1 MYNGGK
7 GGQEVCCLKCRVIY
21 GRIFYGREV
30 GIMNMLDKKSLARAV
45 VLSLLTTGVVG
56 GYGCNLGYA
65 EDIEYKNKEFSLVD
79 SEYSG
84 NITINTDKYTN
95 GTDMPQGANDGAL
108 IGFIAKDGE
117 SHKIEGSIINVTMQ
131 QKVDENG
138 NFEQMFGGN
147 SQFINAQ
154 GLDVRNKSN
163 VVIANSALNIIV
175 KAQNIDRDG
184 NFTNNGI
191 FVTDGSTLDI
201 INSDVKVDV
210 RNREQ
215 NELSSGHEKNDAL
228 SGKPK
233 GWFGK
238 SGELYV
244 NYNSDDPSKHTVQID
259 GGIDGKVY
267 LKLANKD
274 SYWYGAISGYKGYTF
289 VELSNGA
296 EWVPTDDNEQ
306 DEKNVYN
313 EKIESIANL
322 TLNNGGIVNL
332 STENYKSINE
342 IDDIKR
348 DVGTNHQ
355 VNIDNLKGS
364 GGIFKLDLAYH
375 GAENDNNVGSY
386 INGTDSDFVV
396 INGGDG
402 GEHTIQFAD
411 NDKNIGAMDIGN
423 KLYFAQVKDG
433 AATFGDGE
441 TITAA
446 NSNDLYDKL
455 FKVDSESTQT
465 DETGY
470 NDWFIT
476 CTGEKE
482 NPNAVTP
489 IHSYNA
495 GFALWRDD
503 DTLLKRLGELRYTN
517 DEGGVWARIIGKKLE
532 MDGAYGFDSNA
543 NTVQVGYDRKDVQE
557 DGSGTWR
564 RGIALGYTEADT
576 SFGSGDGENNYAD
589 LSLYATNIRK
599 HDHYLDLVARVGNID
614 SEYDTIYGDH
624 GDFDNWAASISAEY
638 GRKKKMNEDNW
649 FIEPQV
655 QLTYSYMWGD
665 DFTTDKGISVSQENA
680 DSLVGRLGFII
691 SREFESERKYPN
703 RIYAKASVLHDF
715 LGESGVAMYQDG
727 KSFYDGVD
735 FGDTWYV
742 VGIGANADMGNNC
755 TFYVDAE
762 RAFKADVEMPYR
774 LEAGFRWEF

>member
-30 GIMNMLDKKSLARAV
+30 GIMKMLDKKSLARAV

-56 GYGCNLGYA
+56 GYGCEVGCASEPSDYDIHKTNVS
-65 EDIEYKNKEFSLVD
+65 EDVKLTEKNYNKGIYV
-79 SEYSG
+79 
-84 NITINTDKYTN
+84 TTDKRYGGEGNFLVTKNSGKTN
-95 GTDMPQGANDGAL
+95 IAGTEEKHVEFTAVMDVKNTNPGETYQNTVVYVKGFGAEL
-108 IGFIAKDGE
+108 
-117 SHKIEGSIINVTMQ
+117 NVTNADITVK
-131 QKVDENG
+131 QKITFDEDKPLTQPAYTG
-138 NFEQMFGGN
+138 
-147 SQFINAQ
+147 
-154 GLDVRNKSN
+154 
-163 VVIANSALNIIV
+163 
-175 KAQNIDRDG
+175 
-184 NFTNNGI
+184 NGI
-191 FVTDGSTLDI
+191 FVERFGKMNISYSNIL
-201 INSDVKVDV
+201 VDV
-210 RNREQ
+210 ANYNNKKMQEA
-215 NELSSGHEKNDAL
+215 KKDKYDAL
-228 SGKPK
+228 SAKLGT
-233 GWFGK
+233 
-238 SGELYV
+238 LNV
-244 NYNSDDPSKHTVQID
+244 NYIEGDNEYNNKTAQKYNVQVTGDID
-259 GGIDGKVY
+259 GYSGTMNVN
-267 LKLANKD
+267 LANAN
-274 SYWYGAISGYKGYTF
+274 SYWYGMISHTSSKREQIY
-289 VELSNGA
+289 LSNFA
-296 EWVPTDDNEQ
+296 EWVPTDHDYQ
-306 DEKNVYN
+306 DDETEKN
-313 EKIESIANL
+313 ANIHEL
-322 TLNNGGIVNL
+322 TLNENGIVNL
-332 STENYKSINE
+332 STENYKSLNGIE
-342 IDDIKR
+342 DIERKV
-348 DVGTNHQ
+348 DTNHS
-355 VNIDNLKGS
+355 VTIGNLKGS

-375 GAENDNNVGSY
+375 GAENDDNVKSY
-386 INGTDSDFVV
+386 KDGTDSDFVV

-441 TITAA
+441 TIIQA
-446 NSNDLYDKL
+446 NKNGLYEYL
-455 FKVDSESTQT
+455 FETDSDNLDGDRYT
-465 DETGY
+465 
-470 NDWFIT
+470 DWFIT

-482 NPNAVTP
+482 TPNATTP